1 MQALFNPDV
10 MLETA
15 FNSDNSEQLK
25 ALVKSALIELL
36 QERPEES
43 SDLPTELV
51 EELALTKAIEAG

>member
-1 MQALFNPDV
+1 
-10 MLETA
+10 MLDA

-25 ALVKSALIELL
+25 ALVKSALIKLL

-51 EELALTKAIEAG
+51 EELALAKAIEAG